1 MRWFVI
7 IGCLLSL
14 NGFGQLKDYTIGPKG
29 DTLNG
34 VDQQGKKQGKWI
46 LRYDQLRGEPGY
58 EEEGEFKNDRKE
70 GTWRKY
76 TLMGD
81 VFGIENYRW
90 GFKDGLS
97 QYFNLN
103 GDLAK
108 EESWRA
114 FNPDKLYDTVD
125 IEDPAHPDQFT
136 KVIVKNEG
144 SSLKNGPFKYYNP
157 GTGAVIKTEFWRL
170 GQLQDGSNPANPA
183 GGATAK
189 RVADSTA
196 AAAKGKPREV
206 LDFEKKNAGKKKI
219 KVRDG
224 STGN

>member
-1 MRWFVI
+1 MRWIFI

-14 NGFGQLKDYTIGPKG
+14 SGYSQLKDYTISPKG

-34 VDQQGKKQGKWI
+34 VDQQGKKQGKWVN
-46 LRYDQLRGEPGY
+46 RYEQLRGEPGF
-58 EEEGEFKNDRKE
+58 EEEGVYKNDRKE

-76 TLMGD
+76 SLQGD
-81 VFGIENYRW
+81 LFGLENYRW
-90 GFKDGLS
+90 GFKDGIS

-103 GDLAK
+103 GELVK

-114 FNPDKLYDTVD
+114 FDPEKKYDTIDV
-125 IEDPAHPDQFT
+125 EDPNHPDQFN
-136 KVIVKNEG
+136 KVIIKNEG
-144 SSLKNGPFKYYNP
+144 SSLKNGTFRYYDP
-157 GTGAVIKTEFWRL
+157 GSGTVVKTEFWRL
-170 GQLQDGSNPANPA
+170 GQLQDGNNPAA
-183 GGATAK
+183 GAAATARK
-189 RVADSTA
+189 GSDSTA
-196 AAAKGKPREV
+196 AAPTKPKEV